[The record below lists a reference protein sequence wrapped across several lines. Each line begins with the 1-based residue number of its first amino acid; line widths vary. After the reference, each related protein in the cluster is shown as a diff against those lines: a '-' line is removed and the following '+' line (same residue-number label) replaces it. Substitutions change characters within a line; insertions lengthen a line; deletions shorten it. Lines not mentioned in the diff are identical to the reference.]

1 MAADIDEPT
10 AQAEAPA
17 RLTGEHRLRWHP
29 VQAELKASSARFITV
44 PAGRRSGKTE
54 LAKRKIVRAAI
65 TVQGYDDAA
74 FFAAA
79 PTRDQ
84 AKRIYWNDLK
94 AMFPAIMISDI
105 SETALTIRLVTNTI
119 VSVIGLDKPQRMEGT
134 PWNGGVVDEIANVRP
149 GAWGENIRP
158 ALTDRLGWC
167 WLIGVPEG
175 RNHYYDLV
183 QRAKA
188 DTSGEWA
195 NFTWKTASVQPLAEV
210 EAARRDLD
218 PLVFQQEYEASFVN
232 FVGRAYY
239 PFDEVMHTTKKLTY
253 TPTGVLNFCFDF
265 NIKPGVSCVTQE
277 QPMPGHFKR
286 DDAGVLM
293 LDQPVIGTGVIG
305 EVWIPEGSN
314 TPAVCRRLIKDWG
327 KHKGPIALY
336 GDATGGA
343 GGSAQTEGS
352 DWDLIKRAMY
362 AHFGAERVQFN
373 VERSNPAERARV
385 NAVNTRLLS
394 GDGTVRMMVDPT
406 RAPHVVK
413 DLEGVR
419 LLEGGSGELLKPA
432 GSELTH
438 ISDALGYYV
447 ERNYPV
453 AWRGATVSRLI
464 HR

>member
-1 MAADIDEPT
+1 MS
-10 AQAEAPA
+10 APQ
-17 RLTGEHRLRWHP
+17 RLTDPKRQMRFNAT
-29 VQAELKASSARFITV
+29 QDALKKSTARFITV

-54 LAKRKIVRAAI
+54 LAKRKLLKEALL
-65 TVQGYDDAA
+65 VQGWDDAA

-84 AKRIYWNDLK
+84 AKRIYWIDLK
-94 AMFPAIMISDI
+94 AMFPPAMVADV
-105 SETALTIRLVTNTI
+105 SESSLTIRLITNTT

-134 PWNGGVVDEIANVRP
+134 PWNGGVVDEIANVHP

-158 ALTDRLGWC
+158 ALTDRLGWA

-183 QRAKA
+183 QKAKA
-188 DTSGEWA
+188 DTTGEWA
-195 NFTWKTASVQPLAEV
+195 NFTWKTADIQPRAEV

-239 PFDEVMHTTKKLTY
+239 PFSEDLHTTKKLTY
-253 TPTGVLNFCFDF
+253 NPTGDLGFCFDF
-265 NIKPGVSCVTQE
+265 NIKPGVACIVQE
-277 QPMPGHFKR
+277 QPLPGQFHR
-286 DDAGVLM
+286 DAAGLLM
-293 LDQPVIGTGVIG
+293 LDDPIIGTGVIG

-327 KHKGPIALY
+327 KHRGQISLY

-352 DWDLIKRAMY
+352 DWDLIKRSMY
-362 AHFGAERVQFN
+362 AHFGADRVAFE
-373 VERSNPAERARV
+373 VPRANPAERARV

-394 GDGTVRMMVDPT
+394 GDGTVRMMVDPA

-419 LLEGGSGELLKPA
+419 LLEGGSGELLKKP
-432 GSELTH
+432 GSDLSH
-438 ISDALGYYV
+438 ISDGLGYYV
-447 ERNYPV
+447 ERKFPV
-453 AWRGATVSRLI
+453 AWRGATVSTLI